1 MHLPWHT
8 AEFGPPIHTS
18 ISTAE
23 AQALRELAKDRDVVE
38 IGAAYGYS
46 TVLMAEVA
54 QSVTSID
61 PHAWLNSLDALRA
74 NLALYQVEDRV
85 EVCVGRSQDVLPG
98 LWVRYYGLVFI
109 DGDHAYEAV
118 QHDRDWA
125 RKLVKPFGA
134 VIAFHDY
141 AEVSCP
147 GVKQALDEWA
157 VPTFIT
163 DTLAVYSD
171 PRYPV
176 NA

>member
-1 MHLPWHT
+1 LVAARTYCP
-8 AEFGPPIHTS
+8 AFGFGTTVSCSSTETTPTKRSS
-18 ISTAE
+18 I
-23 AQALRELAKDRDVVE
+23 
-38 IGAAYGYS
+38 
-46 TVLMAEVA
+46 
-54 QSVTSID
+54 
-61 PHAWLNSLDALRA
+61 
-74 NLALYQVEDRV
+74 
-85 EVCVGRSQDVLPG
+85 
-98 LWVRYYGLVFI
+98 
-109 DGDHAYEAV
+109 
-118 QHDRDWA
+118 DRDWA